1 MPHLTLILLAAG
13 NSSRFAK
20 DTKKQWIRVGADP
33 LWLFV
38 AKRFM
43 DIYKFKEIVVVANPK
58 EIPYMRHY
66 ADFKFASGGSSRQ
79 ESMKNGLELIDSD
92 FVMVS
97 DIARSCIDSDTV
109 LRLIENREKADVI
122 VPYLDVID
130 TVVFEDTTINRD
142 LVKLIQTPQLS
153 RREVLKKALRQN
165 KEFTDDSSAIKSI
178 GGSTF
183 YIKGS
188 KNAKKI
194 THYDD
199 LKLLECLRR
208 PSKDTFIGQGFDVH
222 AFCDDK
228 TMVLAGV
235 KIDSNLGFKAHS
247 DGDVAIHALIDALLG
262 AIGHGDIGELY
273 PDNDEKYKDMDSKEM
288 LKDVVNFINIVGYQ
302 IVNVDLTIMAEYPKI
317 SVYKDSMRRV
327 IAKILAIDPI
337 FCNIKATTTEKLGF
351 IGRKEGVAV
360 SAVCS
365 LKFFDWGSGK
375 E

>member
-1 MPHLTLILLAAG
+1 MTDLSLILLAAG
-13 NSSRFAK
+13 ESSRFGSPI
-20 DTKKQWIRVGADP
+20 KKQWIRVGSTP

-38 AKRFM
+38 ANRFKQ
-43 DIYKFKEIVVVANPK
+43 IYNFKEIIIVANEK
-58 EIPYMRHY
+58 ELAYMKRF
-66 ADFKFASGGSSRQ
+66 ADFKFARGGSSRQ
-79 ESMKNGLELIDSD
+79 ESMKNGLDLIESD

-97 DIARSCIDSDTV
+97 DVARACVDKDLV
-109 LRLIENREKADVI
+109 LSLIENKNRADVI
-122 VPYLDVID
+122 VPYLSVND
-130 TVVFEDTTINRD
+130 TVVYEDQTIQRD

-153 RREVLKKALRQN
+153 NTKILKKALSCQN
-165 KEFTDDSSAIKSI
+165 EFTDDSSAVKAI

-199 LKLLECLRR
+199 LSMLECLKA

-228 TMVLAGV
+228 KMVLGGV
-235 KIDSNLGFKAHS
+235 EIDSSVGFKAHS

-273 PDNDEKYKDMDSKEM
+273 PDNDMAYKDMDSKEM
-288 LKDVVNFINIVGYQ
+288 LKDVVGFLNRVGYK
-302 IVNVDLTIMAEYPKI
+302 IVNVDLTIVAEHPKI
-317 SVYKDSMRRV
+317 SPYKESMR
-327 IAKILAIDPI
+327 KTLSSILDIEPI

-351 IGRKEGVAV
+351 IGQKEGVAV

-365 LKFFDWGSGK
+365 LKFYNWGSV
-375 E
+375 EE

>member
-1 MPHLTLILLAAG
+1 LTDLSLILLAAG
-13 NSSRFAK
+13 ESSRFGSPI
-20 DTKKQWIRVGADP
+20 KKQWIRVGSTP

-38 AKRFM
+38 ANRFKQ
-43 DIYKFKEIVVVANPK
+43 IYNFKEIIIVANEK
-58 EIPYMRHY
+58 ELAYMKRF
-66 ADFKFASGGSSRQ
+66 ADFKFARGGSSRQ
-79 ESMKNGLELIDSD
+79 ESMKNGLDLIESD

-97 DIARSCIDSDTV
+97 DVARACIDSDIV
-109 LRLIENREKADVI
+109 LSLIQMRNQADVI
-122 VPYLDVID
+122 VPYIDVND
-130 TVVFEDTTINRD
+130 TVVYDDKTIKRE

-153 RREVLKKALRQN
+153 KTAVLKEAL
-165 KEFTDDSSAIKSI
+165 KSKDDFTDDSSAVKSI
-178 GGSTF
+178 GGSAF

-199 LKLLECLRR
+199 LSMLECLKA

-228 TMVLAGV
+228 KMVLGGV
-235 KIDSNLGFKAHS
+235 EIDSSVGFKAHS

-273 PDNDEKYKDMDSKEM
+273 PDNDMAYKDMDSKEM
-288 LKDVVNFINIVGYQ
+288 LKDVVGFLNRVGYK
-302 IVNVDLTIMAEYPKI
+302 IVNVDLTIVAEHPKI
-317 SVYKDSMRRV
+317 SPYKESMR
-327 IAKILAIDPI
+327 KTLSSILDIEPI

-351 IGRKEGVAV
+351 IGQKEGVAV

-365 LKFFDWGSGK
+365 LKFYNWGSV
-375 E
+375 EE

>member
-1 MPHLTLILLAAG
+1 MK
-13 NSSRFAK
+13 SS
-20 DTKKQWIRVGADP
+20 QLGA
-33 LWLFV
+33 LLFV
-38 AKRFM
+38 DKEDTSALCPYCGKKWDWKRSRRDELKFQEHKYLCGEKSPCGFNTE
-43 DIYKFKEIVVVANPK
+43 DISGKFDPFKEINDPDKVAAFN
-58 EIPYMRHY
+58 
-66 ADFKFASGGSSRQ
+66 
-79 ESMKNGLELIDSD
+79 
-92 FVMVS
+92 V
-97 DIARSCIDSDTV
+97 
-109 LRLIENREKADVI
+109 
-122 VPYLDVID
+122 
-130 TVVFEDTTINRD
+130 
-142 LVKLIQTPQLS
+142 
-153 RREVLKKALRQN
+153 
-165 KEFTDDSSAIKSI
+165 
-178 GGSTF
+178 
-183 YIKGS
+183 
-188 KNAKKI
+188 AKKI

-228 TMVLAGV
+228 KMVLAGV

-273 PDNDEKYKDMDSKEM
+273 PDNDDKYKDMDSKEM

-317 SVYKDSMRRV
+317 SAYKDSMRRV

>member
-1 MPHLTLILLAAG
+1 MTDLSLILLAAG
-13 NSSRFAK
+13 ESSRFGSPI
-20 DTKKQWIRVGADP
+20 KKQWIRVGSTP

-38 AKRFM
+38 ANRFKQ
-43 DIYKFKEIVVVANPK
+43 IYNFKEIIIVANEK
-58 EIPYMRHY
+58 ELAYMKRF
-66 ADFKFASGGSSRQ
+66 ADFKFARGGSSRQ
-79 ESMKNGLELIDSD
+79 ESMKNGLDLIESD

-97 DIARSCIDSDTV
+97 DVARACIDSDIV
-109 LRLIENREKADVI
+109 LSLIQMRNQADVI
-122 VPYLDVID
+122 VPYIDVND
-130 TVVFEDTTINRD
+130 TVVYDDKTIKRE

-153 RREVLKKALRQN
+153 KTAVLKEAL
-165 KEFTDDSSAIKSI
+165 KSKDDFTDDSSAVKSI
-178 GGSTF
+178 GGSAF

-199 LKLLECLRR
+199 LSMLECLKA

-228 TMVLAGV
+228 KMVLGGV
-235 KIDSNLGFKAHS
+235 EIDSSVGFKAHS

-273 PDNDEKYKDMDSKEM
+273 PDNDMAYKDMDSKEM
-288 LKDVVNFINIVGYQ
+288 LKDVVGFLNRVGYK
-302 IVNVDLTIMAEYPKI
+302 IVNVDLTIVAEHPKI
-317 SVYKDSMRRV
+317 SPYKESMR
-327 IAKILAIDPI
+327 KTLSSILDIEPI

-351 IGRKEGVAV
+351 IGQKEGVAV

-365 LKFFDWGSGK
+365 LKFYNWGSV
-375 E
+375 EE